1 MDSGIQAS
9 LIPPA
14 GCIFRMKRFQSP
26 QFFAVLVSL
35 GLFAASILHP
45 VRAWSQTGKP
55 PITLDEFLN
64 TTDIAGARISPDGT
78 AAVIGTESPDW
89 KANTYRHTLWLWTAQ
104 DGLRALTQ
112 AGSDEGAEWSP
123 DGKWIAF
130 LSDRPVVGDPEDDD
144 KDSSGSAADGDAKRG
159 PATRSQRSGDDD
171 DKTTRLWLIPLSGG
185 EAQPLF
191 REKLDVH
198 AFAWSQDGKTIYL
211 SVTTPLT
218 HEQEDTQKDDWKDV
232 IRWREQERGDLL
244 LALPV
249 AASLANTAAQPM
261 AHPARDSAK
270 DADTAKGAKKGSG
283 KSEDTSLPL
292 PAGSQILSRS
302 KLEIQEIAPSPNGKS
317 LAFVTQ
323 SISHRMENPE
333 DTEIFLAQ
341 AGGGDTRQI
350 THNDALEAGLRWSP
364 DGRWLHFVVHAA
376 GGSLEGKYRDVQ
388 GRLYRLDPA
397 DGKQYPSAER
407 LGSEFTGSL
416 EDFDFLPNGDLIGL
430 GLKGIEQQIYLIQ
443 GDKATKL
450 PGLAGTYAGFSA
462 PKTGGALLVRFSS
475 INHPAQV
482 FLAADALHPNQLSA
496 LTNLNPI
503 FAERAQPEWEPYS
516 WKSKDGSTVEG
527 VLIFPPGKKDAKH
540 LRMLTFIH
548 GGPADADGNR
558 FGADWYDW
566 AAMAAT
572 DGWLVFRPNYRGS
585 SGYGDDF
592 MLQIAPHL
600 VSKPGE
606 DILSGVDALVKDGYA
621 DPDKLAIGGYSYGGY
636 MTNWLITET
645 TRFKVAVTGAGAV
658 EHAANW
664 GNDDVTWDDAWYLSG
679 KPWETPEIYQ
689 SEAALFRM
697 NRVKTPTHI
706 VQGNSDVRVSY
717 LEGVTLERALQQL
730 GIDHSFL
737 VFPGEGHGLSRN
749 PWHGYIKLREEL
761 KWLDKYVSK

>member
-1 MDSGIQAS
+1 MKPLLPKRLSILLGFLTLAS
-9 LIPPA
+9 
-14 GCIFRMKRFQSP
+14 
-26 QFFAVLVSL
+26 
-35 GLFAASILHP
+35 ASIFSP
-45 VRAWSQTGKP
+45 AQAQTQTQTSKP

-89 KANTYRHTLWLWTAQ
+89 KASTYRHILWLWTAK

-112 AGSDEGAEWSP
+112 SGSDEDAQWSP

-130 LSDRPVVGDPEDDD
+130 LSDRPVAAGDGGAE
-144 KDSSGSAADGDAKRG
+144 KDADSGDAKAGR
-159 PATRSQRSGDDD
+159 ARAGDSDD

-185 EAQPLF
+185 EAQPLY
-191 REKLDVH
+191 REKLEVH
-198 AFAWSQDGKTIYL
+198 AFAWSPDGKTIYL
-211 SVTTPLT
+211 SVTAPLT
-218 HEQEDTQKDDWKDV
+218 HDQEDARKEEWKDV

-249 AASLANTAAQPM
+249 AASLAETAAQPM
-261 AHPARDSAK
+261 AHDPKNQESKTGKNKAK
-270 DADTAKGAKKGSG
+270 DNKQ
-283 KSEDTSLPL
+283 PL
-292 PAGSQILSRS
+292 PAAAKTVTTS
-302 KLEIQEIAPSPNGKS
+302 KIEISEIAPSPNGNS
-317 LAFVTQ
+317 VAFLTQ
-323 SISHRMENPE
+323 SVSHRMENPA
-333 DTEIFLAQ
+333 DTEIFLVPA
-341 AGGGDTRQI
+341 AGGETQQI
-350 THNDALEAGLRWSP
+350 THNEALEAGLRWSP
-364 DGRWLHFVVHAA
+364 DGLWLHFVVHAA
-376 GGSLEGKYRDVQ
+376 GGNLEGKYRDVQ
-388 GRLYRLDPA
+388 GRLYRLNPA
-397 DGKQYPSAER
+397 DGKIDR
-407 LGSEFTGSL
+407 LGAEFTGSL
-416 EDFDFLPNGDLIGL
+416 EDFDFLADGQLIGL
-430 GLKGIEQQIYLIQ
+430 GLKGIEQQVYLIQ
-443 GDKATKL
+443 GEKATKL
-450 PGLAGTYAGFSA
+450 PGLAGSYAGFSA
-462 PKTGGALLVRFSS
+462 PKSGSGLLVRFSS

-482 FLAADALHPNQLSA
+482 YLAADALHPDQLAA
-496 LTNLNPI
+496 LTQLNPI
-503 FAERAQPEWEPYS
+503 FAERAQPEWEPYT
-516 WKSKDGSTVEG
+516 WKSKDGISVEG
-527 VLIFPPGKKDAKH
+527 VLIFPPGQKDAKH

-548 GGPADADGNR
+548 GGPADADGNH

-566 AAMAAT
+566 ATLAAT
-572 DGWLVFRPNYRGS
+572 QGWLVFRPNYRGS

-606 DILSGVDALVKDGYA
+606 DILAGVDALVKDGYA
-621 DPDKLAIGGYSYGGY
+621 DPDRLAVGGYSYGGY

-664 GNDDVTWDDAWYLSG
+664 GNDDVTWDDAWYLNG

-706 VQGNSDVRVSY
+706 VQGASDVRVSY

-737 VFPGEGHGLSRN
+737 VFPGEGHGLSHN